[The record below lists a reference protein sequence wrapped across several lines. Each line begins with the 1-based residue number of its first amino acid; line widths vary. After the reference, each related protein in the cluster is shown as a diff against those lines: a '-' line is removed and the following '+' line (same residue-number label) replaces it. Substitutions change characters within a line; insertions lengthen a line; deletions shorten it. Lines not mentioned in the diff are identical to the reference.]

1 MVHNYKDWKA
11 LNESGWDSVDEDAG
25 DIVINGVVLDLT
37 IVYTYDTI
45 NCIGMS
51 VYIKPTVNEL
61 IEIGVFSAGY
71 ADLDEYDRQI
81 LLYDNGE
88 ELSVEDLARDF
99 GVSDVRQLED
109 SDIYDLYEEDYKKSL
124 PDPLTKEQ
132 FVEIVKKFDWNMEDQ
147 GLSDILIT
155 TEKTQKGLKLLSDF
169 DLFKN
174 ED

>member
-1 MVHNYKDWKA
+1 MIHNYKDWKA

-25 DIVINGVVLDLT
+25 DIVINGVSLDLT
-37 IVYTYDTI
+37 IVYTYDSP
-45 NCIGMS
+45 NYIGMS

-71 ADLDEYDRQI
+71 KDLDEYDRQI

-88 ELSVEDLARDF
+88 ELSGEDLESEF
-99 GVSDVRQLED
+99 GVSSVRNLGD
-109 SDIYDLYEEDYKKSL
+109 DDIYGLYEEDYKKSL

-147 GLSDILIT
+147 GLSDIFIIPDKNKSYKML
-155 TEKTQKGLKLLSDF
+155 GKLGSF
-169 DLFKN
+169 DN
-174 ED
+174 